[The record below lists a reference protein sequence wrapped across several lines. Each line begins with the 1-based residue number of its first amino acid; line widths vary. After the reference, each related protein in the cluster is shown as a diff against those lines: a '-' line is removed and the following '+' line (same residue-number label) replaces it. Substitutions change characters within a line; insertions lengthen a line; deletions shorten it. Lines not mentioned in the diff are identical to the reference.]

1 MGIQF
6 EQSEVGNDGGRGR
19 SGDGIKQENAG
30 LQQPRT
36 VSASVEPPSVTPRSE
51 PDLSESIGR
60 WLRDVEKFG
69 FINNIDK
76 NQDERDIRR
85 LRFDFL
91 ERKLPTLCICDPFS
105 GLDVQDADLD
115 LRVESLHDG
124 ENRGEVVKPGDTLV
138 GELSLAVTRR
148 SSRYI
153 LRGRWRKGL
162 REGRGSV
169 SGPGLEANFGVSDIV
184 GRYRRGRL
192 EGWCVTSSHST
203 FTP

>member
-6 EQSEVGNDGGRGR
+6 EQSEVGNDGGRGG
-19 SGDGIKQENAG
+19 SGDDIKRENAG

-36 VSASVEPPSVTPRSE
+36 GSASVEHPSLTPRSE
-51 PDLSESIGR
+51 ADLSESIGK

-69 FINNIDK
+69 FINIIDA
-76 NQDERDIRR
+76 NQEERDSKR
-85 LRFDFL
+85 LRSDFL

-105 GLDVQDADLD
+105 GLDIQDADLD

-124 ENRGEVVKPGDTLV
+124 ESNGRVVKPGDSLV

-148 SSRYI
+148 TSRYI
-153 LRGRWRKGL
+153 LRGKWRKGV

-169 SGPGLEANFGVSDIV
+169 SGPGLESNFGVSDIV

-192 EGWCVTSSHST
+192 EGWYVSRSHSRR
-203 FTP
+203 

>member
-19 SGDGIKQENAG
+19 SGDDIKQENAG

-36 VSASVEPPSVTPRSE
+36 GSASAEHPSLTPRSE
-51 PDLSESIGR
+51 ADLSESIGK

-69 FINNIDK
+69 FINIIDA
-76 NQDERDIRR
+76 NQEERDSKR
-85 LRFDFL
+85 LRSDFL

-105 GLDVQDADLD
+105 GLDIQDADLD

-124 ENRGEVVKPGDTLV
+124 ESNGRVVKPGDSLV

-148 SSRYI
+148 TSRYI
-153 LRGRWRKGL
+153 LRGKWRKGV

-192 EGWCVTSSHST
+192 EGWCVTSSHSRR
-203 FTP
+203 

>member
-19 SGDGIKQENAG
+19 SGDDIKQENAG

-36 VSASVEPPSVTPRSE
+36 GSASAGHPSLTPKSE
-51 PDLSESIGR
+51 ADLSESIGK

-69 FINNIDK
+69 FINIIDT
-76 NQDERDIRR
+76 NQEERDSKR
-85 LRFDFL
+85 LRSDFL
-91 ERKLPTLCICDPFS
+91 GRKLPTLCICDPFS
-105 GLDVQDADLD
+105 GLDIQDADLD

-124 ENRGEVVKPGDTLV
+124 ESNGRVVKPADTLV

-148 SSRYI
+148 TSRYI
-153 LRGRWRKGL
+153 LRGKWRKGV

-192 EGWCVTSSHST
+192 EGWCVTSSHSRR
-203 FTP
+203 